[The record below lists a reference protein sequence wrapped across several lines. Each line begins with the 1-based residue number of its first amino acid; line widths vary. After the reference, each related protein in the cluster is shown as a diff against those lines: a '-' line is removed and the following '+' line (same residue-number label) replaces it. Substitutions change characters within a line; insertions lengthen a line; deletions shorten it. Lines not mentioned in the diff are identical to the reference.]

1 MIFPIAVKGH
11 VIHCC
16 SCKELDGE
24 TSFDTK
30 QRNKLRNVWI
40 TGRQGLT
47 EREAA
52 SLLISDARSFLQKEL
67 GLADA
72 KWSNEESDVSVHD
85 SQSPSEQSIYNTQQ
99 QPTLRDRSLKHLEQ
113 TISQSSISS
122 QLQSSLSLVEDIQS
136 KVSVCETNEVLP
148 KCKKRCSLHHSVSRT
163 ELTNLKDAT
172 AGKTKTKRLSSPLS
186 DEDYV
191 LSPSPNCS
199 QNDSSQGQTSQILH
213 DGLCKAKKSKV
224 DSGKI
229 SQKNSASRN
238 KGKSNKYILSKMSV
252 SGTLTANTP
261 YQGVSVFTNQTQCN
275 KLDST
280 HSNRVNCSSEESTSK
295 QSPLPTT
302 PNNNL
307 HLANTV
313 SDKSFS
319 EMDQS
324 IDYFSSPLEIS
335 ESKLHEKTLE
345 FKQTNKSKIG
355 CEPSSGIVGNKVASK
370 TDILNSKEQ
379 CLRTSTSV
387 HRITD
392 SPLNKNSVQCVSVLA
407 TDACLSNDNVNDENE
422 LLKKDTVNLEDKI
435 LNPNISS
442 SLGPLCEE
450 LEKNEEIIPAKT
462 NNKRRSSDFFSSPIS
477 GGDYARNVGSDGQS
491 PCLFGDSLVID
502 TQLND
507 MLDECCLERQTTA
520 DRNHQNPV
528 QDCDQKSP
536 GGLITQLESSDM
548 KVHQCL
554 TSASSSGITANTV
567 EQIVSVEK
575 SHKPNEESSA
585 AEMCVFSPDI
595 LNSPKYDKENM
606 TVGELNVCETET
618 CSKMKDK
625 QDQCHTLSKHLVTAH
640 EVMKLKNNK
649 SGILDK
655 VISSAAHQ
663 YAGMGG
669 LKFPAASD
677 VVRDSVGREGI
688 NLHLSSCIS
697 TNKELSDPHSV
708 HAEDLEF
715 CSLTDESTLSP
726 VNSNFKTKKG
736 LVSPVTY
743 NLNEKLRGGMG
754 KWNTTVKGSV
764 RRKRKASV
772 SSDSSCSENELS
784 NRKRG
789 KVMNS
794 CKITVN
800 EVAMNCTGIMVSVLK
815 KNDNAEYWLDSENES
830 TFEFNKNLPQK
841 RQCPD
846 KQQSPN
852 ENHRVMEENL
862 HTQQQGVSAWPN
874 PEDDDAITD
883 SYFQGAFDTYWDL
896 DTGTIEDK
904 KEDKVHHDL
913 GLEKTSISTS
923 NFGPL
928 QDLHALIPPIV
939 SSITQKYG
947 GTGAKCDDISADS
960 SSLNQSLEDAKVG
973 GKIQQSPCIMSRS
986 LLEAAFNTC
995 WEENSE
1001 YKEMKSFVTH
1011 EKQNVSNDARRN
1023 MSLKAVDTHND
1034 LTHKEL
1040 SFENRGSEEHLSSK
1054 ERQRSAC
1061 GRRRSP
1067 RLLAAAA
1074 DKENRNS
1081 SGKSSEVCKLFPI
1094 VKSGDKF
1101 AILILL

>member
-1 MIFPIAVKGH
+1 MIFPVAVTGL

-24 TSFDTK
+24 TSFDMK

-40 TGRQGLT
+40 TGHQGLT

-72 KWSNEESDVSVHD
+72 KWSNQESDVSGHD

-99 QPTLRDRSLKHLEQ
+99 QSTLHNRSSKHLEQ
-113 TISQSSISS
+113 TLSQSSVSS
-122 QLQSSLSLVEDIQS
+122 HLQSSLSLVQDIQS
-136 KVSVCETNEVLP
+136 KISFCETNEGLS
-148 KCKKRCSLHHSVSRT
+148 KCEKRCSLHHSVSRT
-163 ELTNLKDAT
+163 KLTNLKDAD
-172 AGKTKTKRLSSPLS
+172 AGKAKTKHLSSQLS
-186 DEDYV
+186 DEDYI

-199 QNDSSQGQTSQILH
+199 QNNSSQRQTSQILH

-238 KGKSNKYILSKMSV
+238 NGKSKKYILSNMSI

-261 YQGVSVFTNQTQCN
+261 YQGVSVFTNQTQCI

-280 HSNRVNCSSEESTSK
+280 HSRRVNCSSEESRSK
-295 QSPLPTT
+295 QSLLPTT
-302 PNNNL
+302 PDNNL
-307 HLANTV
+307 PLASTV
-313 SDKSFS
+313 SDISPN
-319 EMDQS
+319 EVNQS

-335 ESKLHEKTLE
+335 ESKLHEKTQE

-355 CEPSSGIVGNKVASK
+355 WEPSSENVGSKVASI

-379 CLRTSTSV
+379 CLRTSISV

-407 TDACLSNDNVNDENE
+407 TDACVSNDNVGDEIE

-442 SLGPLCEE
+442 SLGSLCEE
-450 LEKNEEIIPAKT
+450 LDKNGKIIPAKT
-462 NNKRRSSDFFSSPIS
+462 DNKRRSSDFFSSPIS
-477 GGDYARNVGSDGQS
+477 GGNYASNVESDGQS
-491 PCLFGDSLVID
+491 PSLFGDSLVID

-528 QDCDQKSP
+528 PDCDQKSP
-536 GGLITQLESSDM
+536 SDLITQ
-548 KVHQCL
+548 QCL

-567 EQIVSVEK
+567 EQVVSGEK

-585 AEMCVFSPDI
+585 AGASVFSPDI
-595 LNSPKYDKENM
+595 LDSPKYDKENM
-606 TVGELNVCETET
+606 TVGELNVCEAET
-618 CSKMKDK
+618 CSKLKDK
-625 QDQCHTLSKHLVTAH
+625 QDQCHTLSKHLVTIH
-640 EVMKLKNNK
+640 EVMKLENNK

-655 VISSAAHQ
+655 VIGSATHQ
-663 YAGMGG
+663 YAGMEG

-677 VVRDSVGREGI
+677 AVRDSMGREGI
-688 NLHLSSCIS
+688 ILHLSSCGS
-697 TNKELSDPHSV
+697 TNKELSDLHSV
-708 HAEDLEF
+708 HAEELEF
-715 CSLTDESTLSP
+715 YSLTDESTLSP
-726 VNSNFKTKKG
+726 VNSNIKTKKG
-736 LVSPVTY
+736 LVSPVIY
-743 NLNEKLRGGMG
+743 NLNEKLREDTG

-784 NRKRG
+784 NRKRRR
-789 KVMNS
+789 VLNRCEIAIS
-794 CKITVN
+794 
-800 EVAMNCTGIMVSVLK
+800 EDEMNCTGMLVSVLE

-830 TFEFNKNLPQK
+830 TFEFNENLPQK

-846 KQQSPN
+846 KQQSPS
-852 ENHRVMEENL
+852 ENHRVMEEIL
-862 HTQQQGVSAWPN
+862 HTQQQGVSARPN
-874 PEDDDAITD
+874 PEDYDGITD
-883 SYFQGAFDTYWDL
+883 SYLQRAFDSYWDL

-913 GLEKTSISTS
+913 GLEKNCISTS
-923 NFGPL
+923 NNGPL
-928 QDLHALIPPIV
+928 QDFHALIPPSV

-973 GKIQQSPCIMSRS
+973 GKIQQSSCIMRS
-986 LLEAAFNTC
+986 SFLEAAFNTC
-995 WEENSE
+995 WEENPE
-1001 YKEMKSFVTH
+1001 YKEMKSLVTH
-1011 EKQNVSNDARRN
+1011 GKQNVSNDVKRN
-1023 MSLKAVDTHND
+1023 MSLKAVDIHND
-1034 LTHKEL
+1034 LTHKKL
-1040 SFENRGSEEHLSSK
+1040 SFENRGSKEHLSSK
-1054 ERQRSAC
+1054 ERKRSAC

-1094 VKSGDKF
+1094 VKSRDKF